1 MGGNP
6 FLSRAVLVAMA
17 IWTLGHEV
25 EGKKNGGGSSW
36 PSPTAKPTTPSPTIS
51 GENLL
56 CERDL
61 LTVIKGEWTADCG
74 SCSMENS
81 DSRCGNVVW
90 IGSDDGRTPDT
101 DFDCDCFE
109 LTVVLEIES
118 GGDDAGVMFRTAECP
133 ETNNAGPTYYVG
145 LDPGADD
152 VIFGSMD
159 DGWTELYSATVDKL
173 CFDKEYTLS
182 IRGCGDTYSVFVD
195 GEAVLENVKATD
207 FSSGSIGL
215 RTYKAPS
222 KYHHLSFSCDSST
235 TPAPVPTPW
244 PTAKPTTAE
253 PTAKP
258 TASPSAEP
266 SSKPTASPS
275 AEPSHSP
282 SADPTTPS
290 PTTAEPSPGPTTPAP
305 VPTQW
310 PTARPTT
317 SEPTMSPSSDPTVS
331 SGCGCGCDSLGYDLS
346 LSEELCG
353 NAQDGDGEW
362 FSCDGC
368 GGTSCG
374 DYLHCYRYSMEP
386 KEPTVSD
393 SDCQSDGVPHVPQ
406 YIVIPLRDDCEYE
419 MDREAYYNRL
429 WSIEMNGEV
438 YYEPEYVEWSA
449 VPPYIVHYADSPD
462 SVSGVDGI
470 QINTT
475 DWDGDEIS
483 FTICT
488 FNGDPDPL
496 PAGTLEVGWAF
507 AADEGRCAD
516 EYGFS
521 CSNEVEIVDI
531 CTQNQYAADPTAKP
545 TEHPT
550 AKPTTA
556 GPTEWTVV
564 THSPSSDPSADPT
577 ASPTT
582 AEPTREPTAFPTF
595 PVCDTDDALNIAFLM
610 DESGSVDSDEW
621 DVIVTFVDRIAT
633 YDVAGPSYVSLF
645 EYASLVAFTQFL
657 DWTPL
662 ESGRTAISNALTRNP
677 YNSVGTTY
685 TWDAVNRVLDEFW
698 HYRKNCTDG
707 CETRHDILF
716 LLTDGAPTD
725 TVCPD
730 MVERANTTTVD
741 IVIIGIGTYADSAT
755 NWMSQ
760 IDCLDVA
767 DDGEDIYYVTEFE
780 AGDFNAIEGVIRNYT
795 CSGEHPAS
803 TGDRGGDPWVYDD
816 GSTGLGPVPTAN
828 GNGEGPEDV
837 TPSPNAAAALVA
849 AEEAGGSFFSWLAE
863 GAHFFALPD
872 ELSTTAVVLVALAIF
887 VAVAVLR
894 RCSKNRSGRYKRVA
908 FDDATP
914 SDTEMSDDEA
924 AKALNS

>member
-266 SSKPTASPS
+266 SSKPTAKPSAEPSPKPTAKPTADPSAKPSAEPSSKPTRSPS
-275 AEPSHSP
+275 AEPSP
-282 SADPTTPS
+282 
-290 PTTAEPSPGPTTPAP
+290 
-305 VPTQW
+305 
-310 PTARPTT
+310 
-317 SEPTMSPSSDPTVS
+317 
-331 SGCGCGCDSLGYDLS
+331 
-346 LSEELCG
+346 
-353 NAQDGDGEW
+353 N
-362 FSCDGC
+362 
-368 GGTSCG
+368 
-374 DYLHCYRYSMEP
+374 
-386 KEPTVSD
+386 
-393 SDCQSDGVPHVPQ
+393 
-406 YIVIPLRDDCEYE
+406 
-419 MDREAYYNRL
+419 
-429 WSIEMNGEV
+429 
-438 YYEPEYVEWSA
+438 
-449 VPPYIVHYADSPD
+449 
-462 SVSGVDGI
+462 
-470 QINTT
+470 
-475 DWDGDEIS
+475 
-483 FTICT
+483 
-488 FNGDPDPL
+488 
-496 PAGTLEVGWAF
+496 
-507 AADEGRCAD
+507 
-516 EYGFS
+516 
-521 CSNEVEIVDI
+521 
-531 CTQNQYAADPTAKP
+531 PTAKP